1 MLHLLKSYLKFL
13 WNSKNA
19 HGLHSPFVY
28 RLVSRCFYDTMAYPE
43 YNLLKQYR
51 KGLQENTEV
60 LEVTDFGAGSRV
72 FTSNRRTVQQI
83 ASNAGITAKNG
94 ELLFRLSRYFEP
106 QNILEIGTSL
116 GLSTAA
122 LATGSPKATIISLE
136 GCPVTAQK
144 AREELAKYDF
154 TNVSVHTT
162 AFSTYFTMLPKT
174 ISYDF
179 VYFDGNHQKQATL
192 AYFEQLLP
200 TASNDTVWIFDD
212 IHWSPGM
219 EEAWEILKKHPKV
232 SVTIDTFQWGIVFFR
247 REQEKQHFVIRAASS
262 KFLDTFL
269 GIRKLWGLLD

>member
-1 MLHLLKSYLKFL
+1 M
-13 WNSKNA
+13 
-19 HGLHSPFVY
+19 HSPFVY
-28 RLVSRCFYDTMAYPE
+28 RLVSRCFYDTTAYPE

-94 ELLFRLSRYFEP
+94 ELLFRLSRYFGP
-106 QNILEIGTSL
+106 QSILEIGTSL
-116 GLSTAA
+116 GLATAA
-122 LATGSPKATIISLE
+122 LATGSPKATITSLE

-144 AREELAKYDF
+144 ARGELAKYDF

-162 AFSTYFTMLPKT
+162 AFSAYFTMLPKT
-174 ISYDF
+174 TSYDF

-200 TASNDTVWIFDD
+200 TTTNDTVWIFDD
-212 IHWSPGM
+212 IHWSAGM

-262 KFLDTFL
+262 KFLDAFL